1 MIYPSIRIEGAILS
15 PDILEKLEE
24 ITGQRPVDFGLEPSV
39 KVKDEIARAWA
50 DAQDYWRL
58 FNRKLETLKKESP
71 ATTETR
77 NLWVVPLLGL
87 LGYQLEFEAKSIEL
101 NAKLYPI
108 SHRITNRGGAA
119 LHIIGSNEPA
129 ALDRKPEKAALR
141 MSAHAMLQEY
151 LNLTEQLYGI
161 VTNGRVLR
169 LLRDSSRLVKLTY
182 LEFDLDRIFTDG
194 LFADFAVLYRL
205 LHVTRLPAS
214 CDAPEESLIEK
225 YHQDSLDS
233 GARIR
238 EGLSGA
244 VEKTILSF
252 ANGFLSNTENAA
264 LLAAITS
271 GQIKPA
277 EYYHYLLRLIY
288 RILFLM
294 VIEERNL
301 VYPQSP
307 VAPKRNIYDTY
318 YSLMRLRRLSEKR
331 YLADRRH
338 NDHWLAL
345 MATFHLFE
353 DGGPGGNLGIA
364 PLAGDLFR
372 ADAIGPLNQ
381 CSLDN
386 ETLLQCLRSLS
397 LYESQKTGQLIR
409 VNYAALNVEEFG
421 SVYEGLLE
429 YEPVFV
435 HNGNNVEFAFAAGD
449 ERSRTGSHYTPDD
462 LVQPLIKHSLDYLIA
477 DRLKTANPEEALLSL
492 RVADISCGSGHIL
505 LAAARRIATE
515 LAIVRTGEEQP
526 SPSAFRT
533 AIRDVIRNCI
543 YGVDLNPLA
552 VELCKVALWLEAHI
566 PGQPLNFL
574 DHHIKC
580 GNAIVGF
587 AHREEMQKGVPDE
600 AFVTMPGD
608 DKEVVAELRKRN
620 KAERIRQGKQVSF
633 AFTPEID
640 QSFSLS
646 LKQWHEIAAL
656 PERTPSEIEEKK
668 RRYQGFATGKDS
680 SLLHQI
686 ASIPIAQ
693 FYIKKT
699 YGNRSS
705 IITDDEYS
713 QYLSGQQSPSEQATA
728 MVQAIAERK
737 NFFHWFLEFPEI
749 IENGGF
755 DCILGNP
762 PFLGGKKLSGI
773 YGLAFLE
780 YLKYAFSP
788 IGAVDLV
795 TYFFRRV
802 FSLINKNGFQSLIS
816 TNTIAQG
823 DAREGGLD
831 VIVAQGGAINH
842 AVQSMKW
849 PGIAAVE
856 VALVTITKQEWK
868 GTFILAGKE
877 VKIITPYLDDSETK
891 GNLYSLKDNEGRS
904 FVGSF
909 VLGKGFIL
917 EPHEAE
923 ELIQKNLKNKDVLF
937 PYLNGDDLNSNPDQS
952 PNRWVINF
960 FDWTEEKCKDE
971 YPDCYAILERLVK
984 PERQRWKKDDG
995 GNDIVGEYALRKP
1008 LPHKWWIYADKRP
1021 ALYRSIAEMENVLV
1035 IAQVSKTSA
1044 FDFTAT
1050 NKVLDAKLNV
1060 FAFDSY
1066 HIFSILQS
1074 NIHVQWAW
1082 RYSSTMKT
1090 DLSYAPSMVFET
1102 FPFPQNLTKS
1112 QEQQL
1117 EHLGE
1122 SYHEHR
1128 KQLMLA
1134 IQLGLTKTYNLFHAQ
1149 PLRPI
1154 AAEEKQ
1160 LDDKALQK
1168 LLGKDAA
1175 HLRKHLAKTPGTI
1188 TFNEAVT
1195 SILKLRD
1202 LHLQMDN
1209 AVLEAYGWS
1218 DINLRHDFYEV
1229 EYLPETDRIRY
1240 TIHPDARREILKRLL
1255 ELNHE
1260 IQQRE
1265 VADGLWEKKVT
1276 SNRNNSLKKNIKS
1289 LKETQ
1294 SHYGQLFDDI

>member
-119 LHIIGSNEPA
+119 IHITGSNEPA
-129 ALDRKPEKAALR
+129 GLDRKPEKAALR

-214 CDAPEESLIEK
+214 CEAPEESFIEK

-238 EGLSGA
+238 EGLSSA
-244 VEKTILSF
+244 VEKTILAF
-252 ANGFLSNTENAA
+252 ANGFLSNPENAA

-307 VAPKRNIYDTY
+307 VAPKRDIYDSY

-331 YLADRRH
+331 YLADRRY

-397 LYESQKTGQLIR
+397 LYENQKTGQLIR

-435 HNGNNVEFAFAAGD
+435 HNGNNVEFAFATGD

-477 DRLKTANPEEALLSL
+477 DKLKTTDPEEALLSL

-526 SPSAFRT
+526 SPSAFRS

-668 RRYQGFATGKDS
+668 RRYQEFATGKDS

-693 FYIKKT
+693 FYIEKN

-705 IITDDEYS
+705 IITDDVYS
-713 QYLSGQQSPSEQATA
+713 QYFSGHQSPNEQATA
-728 MVQAIAERK
+728 MVQAIADRK

-762 PFLGGKKLSGI
+762 PFLGGQKLSGT
-773 YGLAFLE
+773 YGLAQLE
-780 YLKYAFSP
+780 YLKHAYAP

-795 TYFFRRV
+795 TYFFRRI
-802 FSLINKNGFQSLIS
+802 FTLIKDKGFQSLIS

-823 DAREGGLD
+823 SAREGGLD
-831 VIVAQGGAINH
+831 VIVAKGGAINH
-842 AVQSMKW
+842 AVRSMKW

-856 VALVTITKQEWK
+856 VALVTITKQPWK
-868 GTFILAGKE
+868 GKFILAGKE
-877 VKIITPYLDDSETK
+877 VETITPYLDDAATL
-891 GNLYSLKDNEGRS
+891 GNPWPLIQNDGKS
-904 FVGSF
+904 FQGSI
-909 VLGKGFIL
+909 VLGKGFAL
-917 EPHEAE
+917 EPQEAE
-923 ELIQKNLKNKDVLF
+923 ELIRKNPKNKNVLF

-952 PNRWVINF
+952 PSRWVINF
-960 FDWTEEKCKDE
+960 FDWAEEKCRDE
-971 YPDCYAILERLVK
+971 YPECFDIVERLVK
-984 PERQRWKKDDG
+984 PERDKITYSKTAK
-995 GNDIVGEYALRKP
+995 E
-1008 LPHKWWIYADKRP
+1008 KWWLYERSRADMYEFIRNSLDK
-1021 ALYRSIAEMENVLV
+1021 VLV
-1035 IAQVSKTSA
+1035 ISQATKYIQSVWVCGDNVYDQAVIVICVDEAMYYPLLNSTIHTLFAEKERTTIGGTSYYIPTKA
-1044 FDFTAT
+1044 F
-1050 NKVLDAKLNV
+1050 
-1060 FAFDSY
+1060 
-1066 HIFSILQS
+1066 Q
-1074 NIHVQWAW
+1074 
-1082 RYSSTMKT
+1082 
-1090 DLSYAPSMVFET
+1090 P
-1102 FPFPQNLTKS
+1102 FPFPQNLS
-1112 QEQQL
+1112 QSLGDQL
-1117 EHLGE
+1117 HCIGE
-1122 SYHEHR
+1122 EYHEHR
-1128 KQLMLA
+1128 KQLMLD
-1134 IQLGLTKTYNLFHAQ
+1134 IQLGLTKTYNLFHAK

-1154 AAEEKQ
+1154 TPEEEQ

-1188 TFNEAVT
+1188 TFNEAV
-1195 SILKLRD
+1195 SAIQKLRN
-1202 LHLQMDN
+1202 LHHQMDN
-1209 AVLEAYGWS
+1209 AVLEAYGWQ
-1218 DINLRHDFYEV
+1218 DLNLRHDFYEV
-1229 EYLPETDRIRY
+1229 EYLPENDRVRY

-1255 ELNHE
+1255 ELNHAIHE
-1260 IQQRE
+1260 RE
-1265 VADGLWEKKVT
+1265 VEEGLWEKKGT
-1276 SNRNNSLKKNIKS
+1276 REESGRKKI
-1289 LKETQ
+1289 ETTQ
-1294 SHYGQLFDDI
+1294 IGLGL

>member
-15 PDILEKLEE
+15 PDILEKLED
-24 ITGQRPVDFGLEPSV
+24 IAGQRPVDFGLEPSV
-39 KVKDEIARAWA
+39 KVKEEIARAWA

-58 FNRKLETLKKESP
+58 FNRKLETLKQESP

-129 ALDRKPEKAALR
+129 ALDRKPEKVALR

-214 CDAPEESLIEK
+214 CEAPEESLIEK

-238 EGLSGA
+238 EGLSSA

-252 ANGFLSNTENAA
+252 ANGFLLNTENAA

-307 VAPKRNIYDTY
+307 VAPKRDIYDTY

-331 YLADRRH
+331 YLADRRY

-386 ETLLQCLRSLS
+386 ETLLLCLRSLS

-477 DRLKTANPEEALLSL
+477 DKLKTANPEEALLSL

-515 LAIVRTGEEQP
+515 LAIVRTDEEQP
-526 SPSAFRT
+526 SPSAFRS

-633 AFTPEID
+633 AFTSEID

-646 LKQWHEIAAL
+646 LKQWHEIASL

-668 RRYQGFATGKDS
+668 RRYQEFATGKDS
-680 SLLHQI
+680 SLLRQI

-693 FYIKKT
+693 FYIEKT

-713 QYLSGQQSPSEQATA
+713 QYLSGQQSPSEQAKA
-728 MVQAIAERK
+728 MVQTIADRK

-762 PFLGGKKLSGI
+762 PFLGGQKLSGT
-773 YGLAFLE
+773 YGLAQLE
-780 YLKYAFSP
+780 YLKQAYAP

-795 TYFFRRV
+795 TYFFRRIFTLV
-802 FSLINKNGFQSLIS
+802 KEKGFQSLIS

-823 DAREGGLD
+823 SAREGGLD

-842 AVQSMKW
+842 AVRSMKW

-856 VALVTITKQEWK
+856 VALVTITKQPWK
-868 GTFILAGKE
+868 GKFILAGKE
-877 VKIITPYLDDSETK
+877 VSTITPYLDDASTL
-891 GNLYSLKDNEGRS
+891 GNPSPLKQNEHKS
-904 FVGSF
+904 FIGSY
-909 VLGKGFIL
+909 VLGQGFVL

-923 ELIQKNLKNKDVLF
+923 ALIRKNTKNRDVLF

-952 PNRWVINF
+952 PSRWVINF
-960 FDWTEEKCKDE
+960 FDWPEEKCRNE

-984 PERQRWKKDDG
+984 PERQRWKKDDVG
-995 GNDIVGEYALRKP
+995 KDIVGEYALRKP
-1008 LPHKWWIYADKRP
+1008 LPHKWWIYGEKRP
-1021 ALYRSIAEMENVLV
+1021 GLYHTITSMEKVLV
-1035 IAQVSKTSA
+1035 VPLVSKY
-1044 FDFTAT
+1044 TAIEVASS
-1050 NKVLDAKLNV
+1050 KIVFMHKLAVIAIHSYQV
-1060 FAFDSY
+1060 FE
-1066 HIFSILQS
+1066 ILNS
-1074 NIHVQWAW
+1074 TIHNIWSW
-1082 RYSSTMKT
+1082 KYSSTLGSGTLNYSPT
-1090 DLSYAPSMVFET
+1090 DCFET

-1112 QEQQL
+1112 QEEQL
-1117 EHLGE
+1117 NRLGE

-1128 KQLMLA
+1128 KQLMLS

-1149 PLRPI
+1149 SLRSITP
-1154 AAEEKQ
+1154 EEEQ

-1175 HLRKHLAKTPGTI
+1175 HLRKHLAKTHGTI
-1188 TFNEAVT
+1188 TFNEAV
-1195 SILKLRD
+1195 SAIQKLRN
-1202 LHLQMDN
+1202 LHQQMDN

-1229 EYLPETDRIRY
+1229 EYLPENDRIRY

-1255 ELNHE
+1255 ELNHA
-1260 IQQRE
+1260 IHQRE
-1265 VADGLWEKKVT
+1265 VAEGLWEKRGGSKE
-1276 SNRNNSLKKNIKS
+1276 NSGKKTRASQIG
-1289 LKETQ
+1289 L
-1294 SHYGQLFDDI
+1294 GL

>member
-1 MIYPSIRIEGAILS
+1 MIYPSIRLEGAILS
-15 PDILEKLEE
+15 LDILEKLED
-24 ITGQRPVDFGLEPSV
+24 IPGQRPVDFGLEPSV

-50 DAQDYWRL
+50 DAQDYWRI

-101 NAKLYPI
+101 NSKLYPI

-119 LHIIGSNEPA
+119 IQIIGSNEPA
-129 ALDRKPEKAALR
+129 GLDRKPEKAALR

-161 VTNGRVLR
+161 VTNGRVMR

-214 CDAPEESLIEK
+214 CEAPEESLIEK

-238 EGLSGA
+238 EGLSSA

-271 GQIKPA
+271 GQIKPT

-307 VAPKRNIYDTY
+307 VAPKRDIYDTY

-338 NDHWLAL
+338 HDHWLAL

-386 ETLLQCLRSLS
+386 ETLLHCLRSLS
-397 LYESQKTGQLIR
+397 LYESQKTGQVIR

-477 DRLKTANPEEALLSL
+477 DKLKTANPEEALLSL

-526 SPSAFRT
+526 SPSAFRS

-587 AHREEMQKGVPDE
+587 AHREEMQKGVPDQ

-620 KAERIRQGKQVSF
+620 KAERIRQGKQESL

-668 RRYQGFATGKDS
+668 RRYQAFATGKDS

-693 FYIKKT
+693 FYIEKT

-713 QYLSGQQSPSEQATA
+713 QYLSGHQSPNAQATDMVQATA
-728 MVQAIAERK
+728 DKK

-749 IENGGF
+749 IDDGGF

-762 PFLGGKKLSGI
+762 PYLGRKNLSSTYGYTFCNFVPWEYTPAGLSDLVVYFVRRIYDILRPSGFTAFITTNSIIDGDVRRDSLEQVLTKGGSINFAVRGIKWPGKANLVVSLVGLHKGNWKGRYYLDGKVVSAISAYFEDNIDVGVPSSIIENIARIYQGSIFLGDGFLLSPYEAENLLKINLKNRDVIFPVINGQEMNTKPDQATERFVVNFLNRTESEASV
-773 YGLAFLE
+773 YGE
-780 YLKYAFSP
+780 P
-788 IGAVDLV
+788 
-795 TYFFRRV
+795 
-802 FSLINKNGFQSLIS
+802 FSLI
-816 TNTIAQG
+816 
-823 DAREGGLD
+823 
-831 VIVAQGGAINH
+831 
-842 AVQSMKW
+842 
-849 PGIAAVE
+849 
-856 VALVTITKQEWK
+856 
-868 GTFILAGKE
+868 
-877 VKIITPYLDDSETK
+877 SEK
-891 GNLYSLKDNEGRS
+891 
-904 FVGSF
+904 
-909 VLGKGFIL
+909 VL
-917 EPHEAE
+917 PDR
-923 ELIQKNLKNKDVLF
+923 LIQKNVSAKKYWWRYYRYSYECYSKLGSLNFCFVAVWVSK
-937 PYLNGDDLNSNPDQS
+937 YLNFSAQPVDRIFTNSLYVFTTDRWDLYSIVQS
-952 PNRWVINF
+952 TIHEVWAR
-960 FDWTEEKCKDE
+960 K
-971 YPDCYAILERLVK
+971 YSGSLETRL
-984 PERQRWKKDDG
+984 
-995 GNDIVGEYALRKP
+995 
-1008 LPHKWWIYADKRP
+1008 
-1021 ALYRSIAEMENVLV
+1021 
-1035 IAQVSKTSA
+1035 
-1044 FDFTAT
+1044 
-1050 NKVLDAKLNV
+1050 
-1060 FAFDSY
+1060 
-1066 HIFSILQS
+1066 
-1074 NIHVQWAW
+1074 
-1082 RYSSTMKT
+1082 RYSPT
-1090 DLSYAPSMVFET
+1090 DCFET
-1102 FPFPQNLTKS
+1102 YTFPEALWQVPNQILATTG
-1112 QEQQL
+1112 
-1117 EHLGE
+1117 EH
-1122 SYHEHR
+1122 YHEYR
-1128 KQLMLA
+1128 RALMIRLW
-1134 IQLGLTKTYNLFHAQ
+1134 LGLTDIYNLFHNRDLTSVIVAKVSGK
-1149 PLRPI
+1149 PDEAESGYAGILELRKLHRELDEAVLAAYTWSDLNLAHNFYEIETLPENDRVRYTI
-1154 AAEEKQ
+1154 SPEARKELLKRLLALNHQRAAEEKANAPV
-1160 LDDKALQK
+1160 KAAKQ
-1168 LLGKDAA
+1168 GKGRGSK
-1175 HLRKHLAKTPGTI
+1175 RKNSTQEWPG
-1188 TFNEAVT
+1188 
-1195 SILKLRD
+1195 
-1202 LHLQMDN
+1202 
-1209 AVLEAYGWS
+1209 
-1218 DINLRHDFYEV
+1218 
-1229 EYLPETDRIRY
+1229 
-1240 TIHPDARREILKRLL
+1240 
-1255 ELNHE
+1255 
-1260 IQQRE
+1260 
-1265 VADGLWEKKVT
+1265 
-1276 SNRNNSLKKNIKS
+1276 
-1289 LKETQ
+1289 
-1294 SHYGQLFDDI
+1294 LFE

>member
-24 ITGQRPVDFGLEPSV
+24 IPGQRSVDFGLDPSV

-50 DAQDYWRL
+50 DAQDYWRI

-87 LGYQLEFEAKSIEL
+87 FGYQLEFEAKSIEL

-108 SHRITNRGGAA
+108 SHRIPNRGGAA
-119 LHIIGSNEPA
+119 IHIIGSNELA
-129 ALDRKPEKAALR
+129 GLDRKPEKAALR
-141 MSAHAMLQEY
+141 MSAHAMVQEY
-151 LNLTEQLYGI
+151 LNLTEQLYGV

-214 CDAPEESLIEK
+214 CEAPEESLIEK

-238 EGLSGA
+238 EGLSSA

-271 GQIKPA
+271 GQIKPT

-307 VAPKRNIYDTY
+307 VAPRRDIYDTY

-338 NDHWLAL
+338 HDHWLAL

-381 CSLDN
+381 CALDN
-386 ETLLQCLRSLS
+386 ETLLHCLRSLS
-397 LYESQKTGQLIR
+397 LYENQNTGQLIR

-429 YEPVFV
+429 YEPVFLY
-435 HNGNNVEFAFAAGD
+435 NDNAIEFAFAKGD
-449 ERSRTGSHYTPDD
+449 QRAATGSHYTPDD

-477 DRLKTANPEEALLSL
+477 DKLKTTNPEEALLSL

-526 SPSAFRT
+526 SPSAFRS

-646 LKQWHEIAAL
+646 LKQWHEIASL

-668 RRYQGFATGKDS
+668 RRYQEFATGKDS
-680 SLLHQI
+680 SLLRQI

-693 FYIKKT
+693 FYIEKT
-699 YGNRSS
+699 SGNRSS
-705 IITDDEYS
+705 IITDDVYS
-713 QYLSGQQSPSEQATA
+713 QYLSGQQSPNEQATA

-762 PFLGGKKLSGI
+762 PYLGRKNLSST
-773 YGLAFLE
+773 YGYSFCTYAPWE
-780 YLKYAFSP
+780 YAPAGLS
-788 IGAVDLV
+788 DLV
-795 TYFFRRV
+795 AYFVRRIFDILRPGGFTSFITTNSIIDGDV
-802 FSLINKNGFQSLIS
+802 RRDSLEQVISKGGSINF
-816 TNTIAQG
+816 
-823 DAREGGLD
+823 
-831 VIVAQGGAINH
+831 
-842 AVQSMKW
+842 AVRGIKW
-849 PGIAAVE
+849 PGKAN
-856 VALVTITKQEWK
+856 LVVSLVGLHKGNWK
-868 GTFILAGKE
+868 GKYCLDGKVVSAISAYFEDNIDIGEPVIIHENEACVFQGSIFLGDGFLLTHEEANKIIATDPKNKEVIYPVINGKE
-877 VKIITPYLDDSETK
+877 VNNNPRQ
-891 GNLYSLKDNEGRS
+891 NPGRS
-904 FVGSF
+904 
-909 VLGKGFIL
+909 I
-917 EPHEAE
+917 
-923 ELIQKNLKNKDVLF
+923 
-937 PYLNGDDLNSNPDQS
+937 
-952 PNRWVINF
+952 INF
-960 FDWTEEKCKDE
+960 FDWNIDKAMEYHQPFQIIKEK
-971 YPDCYAILERLVK
+971 VK
-984 PERQRWKKDDG
+984 PFRESQNRAKNR
-995 GNDIVGEYALRKP
+995 DI
-1008 LPHKWWIYADKRP
+1008 WWIYAEHRP
-1021 ALYRSIAEMENVLV
+1021 GLTRKLTGIRHCMVAVW
-1035 IAQVSKTSA
+1035 VSKYLNFSVQPV
-1044 FDFTAT
+1044 DIIFT
-1050 NKVLDAKLNV
+1050 NSLYV
-1060 FAFDSY
+1060 FTTDRWDLY
-1066 HIFSILQS
+1066 SIVQS
-1074 NIHVQWAW
+1074 TIHEVWARKYSGSLETRL
-1082 RYSSTMKT
+1082 RYSPT
-1090 DLSYAPSMVFET
+1090 DCFET
-1102 FPFPQNLTKS
+1102 YTFPEALWQVPNQILATTG
-1112 QEQQL
+1112 
-1117 EHLGE
+1117 EH
-1122 SYHEHR
+1122 YHEYR
-1128 KQLMLA
+1128 RALMLRLW
-1134 IQLGLTKTYNLFHAQ
+1134 LGLTDIYNLFHNRALT
-1149 PLRPI
+1149 PAIVAKVSGKPDE
-1154 AAEEKQ
+1154 AESGYAGILE
-1160 LDDKALQK
+1160 
-1168 LLGKDAA
+1168 
-1175 HLRKHLAKTPGTI
+1175 LRKIHQELD
-1188 TFNEAVT
+1188 EAV
-1195 SILKLRD
+1195 L
-1202 LHLQMDN
+1202 
-1209 AVLEAYGWS
+1209 AAYTWS
-1218 DINLRHDFYEV
+1218 DLNLAHDFYEI
-1229 EYLPETDRIRY
+1229 ETLPENDRVRY
-1240 TIHPDARREILKRLL
+1240 TISPEARKELLKRLL
-1255 ELNHE
+1255 ALNHHRAE
-1260 IQQRE
+1260 EEKANTPVKAAKQGKGQGAKRKKSTQE
-1265 VADGLWEKKVT
+1265 GPGLF
-1276 SNRNNSLKKNIKS
+1276 
-1289 LKETQ
+1289 
-1294 SHYGQLFDDI
+1294 G

>member
-15 PDILEKLEE
+15 PDILEKLED
-24 ITGQRPVDFGLEPSV
+24 IAGQRPVDFGLEPSV
-39 KVKDEIARAWA
+39 KVKEEIARAWA
-50 DAQDYWRL
+50 DAQDYWRI

-119 LHIIGSNEPA
+119 IHIIGSNELA
-129 ALDRKPEKAALR
+129 GLDRKPEKAALR

-205 LHVTRLPAS
+205 LHVTRFPAS
-214 CDAPEESLIEK
+214 CEAPEESLIEK

-238 EGLSGA
+238 EGLSSA
-244 VEKTILSF
+244 VETTILSF

-264 LLAAITS
+264 LLTAITS

-307 VAPKRNIYDTY
+307 VAPKRDIYDTY

-338 NDHWLAL
+338 HDHWLAL

-386 ETLLQCLRSLS
+386 ETLLHCLRSLS
-397 LYESQKTGQLIR
+397 LYENQKTGQLIR

-429 YEPVFV
+429 YEPVFLY
-435 HNGNNVEFAFAAGD
+435 NDNAIEFAFARGEQRAA
-449 ERSRTGSHYTPDD
+449 TGSHYTPDD

-477 DRLKTANPEEALLSL
+477 DRLKTSNPEEALLSL

-526 SPSAFRT
+526 SPSAFRS

-620 KAERIRQGKQVSF
+620 KAERIRQGKQVSL

-646 LKQWHEIAAL
+646 LKQWHEIALL

-668 RRYQGFATGKDS
+668 RRYQAFATGKDS
-680 SLLHQI
+680 RLLHQI

-693 FYIKKT
+693 FYIEKT

-713 QYLSGQQSPSEQATA
+713 QYLSGQQSPNEQATA
-728 MVQAIAERK
+728 MVQAIADRK

-749 IENGGF
+749 IDNGGF

-762 PFLGGKKLSGI
+762 PFLGNRKLSGT
-773 YGLAFLE
+773 YGNAYLE
-780 YLKYAFSP
+780 CLKYLYDP

-795 TYFFRRV
+795 TYFFRRI
-802 FSLINKNGFQSLIS
+802 FTLLKEKGFQSLIS

-823 DAREGGLD
+823 NAREDGLD
-831 VIVAQGGAINH
+831 VIVSQGGVINH
-842 AVQSMKW
+842 AVRSMKW

-856 VALVTITKQEWK
+856 VALVTITKQQWK
-868 GTFILAGKE
+868 GKFILAGKE
-877 VKIITPYLDDSETK
+877 VSTITPYLDNASTL
-891 GNLYSLKDNEGRS
+891 GNPWPLKENAGKS
-904 FVGSF
+904 FQGSI
-909 VLGKGFIL
+909 VMGKGFVL
-917 EPHEAE
+917 EPQDAEA
-923 ELIQKNLKNKDVLF
+923 LIRKNSKNRRVLF
-937 PYLNGDDLNSNPDQS
+937 PYLNGDDLNSNPDQAPS
-952 PNRWVINF
+952 RWVINF
-960 FDWTEEKCKDE
+960 FDWPEEICKHE
-971 YPDCYAILERLVK
+971 YPDCFEILDQLVRPK
-984 PERQRWKKDDG
+984 RDFQ
-995 GNDIVGEYALRKP
+995 NDKGAVE
-1008 LPHKWWIYADKRP
+1008 KWWQHWRP
-1021 ALYRSIAEMENVLV
+1021 RLELYRALAKMDRVLV
-1035 IAQVSKTSA
+1035 IPRVTKYVSFVYVPA
-1044 FDFTAT
+1044 NMVFMD
-1050 NKVLDAKLNV
+1050 KVVVKAYQEIRFFLV
-1060 FAFDSY
+1060 MQS
-1066 HIFSILQS
+1066 SIYD
-1074 NIHVQWAW
+1074 HWAW
-1082 RYSSTMKT
+1082 KYSSTLGGGT
-1090 DLSYAPSMVFET
+1090 VNYSPNDCFET
-1102 FPFPQNLTKS
+1102 FPFPQNITQS
-1112 QEQQL
+1112 QEEEL
-1117 EHLGE
+1117 ERLGE

-1154 AAEEKQ
+1154 TPEEEQ

-1175 HLRKHLAKTPGTI
+1175 HLRKHLAKTPSTI
-1188 TFNEAVT
+1188 TFNEAVST
-1195 SILKLRD
+1195 IQKLRN

-1209 AVLEAYGWS
+1209 TVLEAYGWT

-1229 EYLPETDRIRY
+1229 EYLPENDRTRY
-1240 TIHPDARREILKRLL
+1240 TIHPVARREILKRLL

-1260 IQQRE
+1260 IHERE
-1265 VADGLWEKKVT
+1265 VSDGLWK
-1276 SNRNNSLKKNIKS
+1276 RNERGKKNGRKRG
-1289 LKETQ
+1289 ETTQ
-1294 SHYGQLFDDI
+1294 IGLEL

>member
-24 ITGQRPVDFGLEPSV
+24 ITGQRPVDFGLEPSG

-108 SHRITNRGGAA
+108 SHRIANRGGAA

-129 ALDRKPEKAALR
+129 GLDRKPEKTALR

-214 CDAPEESLIEK
+214 CEAPEESIIEK

-252 ANGFLSNTENAA
+252 ANGFLSNTKNAA
-264 LLAAITS
+264 LLEAITS

-307 VAPKRNIYDTY
+307 IAPKRGIYDTY

-338 NDHWLAL
+338 HDHWLAL

-386 ETLLQCLRSLS
+386 ETLLHCLRSLS

-435 HNGNNVEFAFAAGD
+435 QNGNNVGFAFAAGD

-477 DRLKTANPEEALLSL
+477 DKLKTSNPEEALLSL

-526 SPSAFRT
+526 SPSAFRS

-656 PERTPSEIEEKK
+656 SERTPSEIEEKK
-668 RRYQGFATGKDS
+668 RRYQEVATGKDS

-693 FYIKKT
+693 FYIEKT

-713 QYLSGQQSPSEQATA
+713 QYLSGQQSPNEQATA
-728 MVQAIAERK
+728 MVQAIADRK

-749 IENGGF
+749 IANGGF

-762 PFLGGKKLSGI
+762 PFLGRKNLSST
-773 YGLAFLE
+773 YGYRFCNYVPWE
-780 YLKYAFSP
+780 YTPAGLS
-788 IGAVDLV
+788 DLV
-795 TYFFRRV
+795 AYFVRRIYDILRSGGFTAFITTNSIIDGDVRRDSLEQVLTKGGSINFAVRGIQWPGKANLVVSLVGLHKGNWKGKYYLDGKVVSAISAYFEDNIDTGEPVIIHENEARV
-802 FSLINKNGFQSLIS
+802 FQGSIFLGDGFLLTHEEANKMIS
-816 TNTIAQG
+816 TDPKNKK
-823 DAREGGLD
+823 
-831 VIVAQGGAINH
+831 VIYPVIN
-842 AVQSMKW
+842 
-849 PGIAAVE
+849 
-856 VALVTITKQEWK
+856 
-868 GTFILAGKE
+868 GKE
-877 VKIITPYLDDSETK
+877 VNNNPLQ
-891 GNLYSLKDNEGRS
+891 NPGRS
-904 FVGSF
+904 
-909 VLGKGFIL
+909 I
-917 EPHEAE
+917 
-923 ELIQKNLKNKDVLF
+923 
-937 PYLNGDDLNSNPDQS
+937 
-952 PNRWVINF
+952 INF
-960 FDWTEEKCKDE
+960 FDWNIDKAMEYHQPFQIIKEK
-971 YPDCYAILERLVK
+971 VK
-984 PERQRWKKDDG
+984 PFRQSQNRAKNRD
-995 GNDIVGEYALRKP
+995 V
-1008 LPHKWWIYADKRP
+1008 WWIYAEHRP
-1021 ALYRSIAEMENVLV
+1021 GLTRKLTGITHCMVAVW
-1035 IAQVSKTSA
+1035 VSKYLNFSA
-1044 FDFTAT
+1044 QPVDIIFT
-1050 NKVLDAKLNV
+1050 NSLYV
-1060 FAFDSY
+1060 FTTDRWDLY
-1066 HIFSILQS
+1066 SIVQS
-1074 NIHVQWAW
+1074 TIHEVWARKYSGSLETRL
-1082 RYSSTMKT
+1082 RYSPT
-1090 DLSYAPSMVFET
+1090 DCFET
-1102 FPFPQNLTKS
+1102 YAFPEGIWQIPNEILATTG
-1112 QEQQL
+1112 
-1117 EHLGE
+1117 EH
-1122 SYHEHR
+1122 YHKYR
-1128 KQLMLA
+1128 RALMLR
-1134 IQLGLTKTYNLFHAQ
+1134 IWLGLTDIYNLFHNRDLTSAIVAKVSGK
-1149 PLRPI
+1149 PDE
-1154 AAEEKQ
+1154 AESGYAGILE
-1160 LDDKALQK
+1160 
-1168 LLGKDAA
+1168 
-1175 HLRKHLAKTPGTI
+1175 LRKLHRELD
-1188 TFNEAVT
+1188 EAV
-1195 SILKLRD
+1195 L
-1202 LHLQMDN
+1202 
-1209 AVLEAYGWS
+1209 AAYTWS
-1218 DINLRHDFYEV
+1218 DLNLAHNFYEI
-1229 EYLPETDRIRY
+1229 ETLPENDRVRY
-1240 TIHPDARREILKRLL
+1240 TISPEARKELLKRLL

-1260 IQQRE
+1260 VHERE
-1265 VADGLWEKKVT
+1265 VAGGLWEKKGKKIEKAI
-1276 SNRNNSLKKNIKS
+1276 NSKIEINKQIGLGI
-1289 LKETQ
+1289 
-1294 SHYGQLFDDI
+1294 

>member
-15 PDILEKLEE
+15 PDILEKLED
-24 ITGQRPVDFGLEPSV
+24 IPGQRPVDFGLEPSV
-39 KVKDEIARAWA
+39 KVKEEIARAWA

-108 SHRITNRGGAA
+108 SHRIANRGGAA
-119 LHIIGSNEPA
+119 IHITGSNEPA
-129 ALDRKPEKAALR
+129 GLDRKPEKAALR

-205 LHVTRLPAS
+205 LHVSRLPAS
-214 CDAPEESLIEK
+214 CEAPEESLIEK

-238 EGLSGA
+238 EGLSSA

-252 ANGFLSNTENAA
+252 ANGFLSNSDNAA

-307 VAPKRNIYDTY
+307 VAPKRDIYDTY

-338 NDHWLAL
+338 HDHWLAL

-386 ETLLQCLRSLS
+386 ETLLHCLRSLS
-397 LYESQKTGQLIR
+397 LYENQKTGQLIR

-429 YEPVFV
+429 YEPVFL
-435 HNGNNVEFAFAAGD
+435 HNDNAIEFAFARGKQRAA
-449 ERSRTGSHYTPDD
+449 TGSHYTPDD

-477 DRLKTANPEEALLSL
+477 DKLKTTNPEEALLSL

-526 SPSAFRT
+526 SPSAFRS

-646 LKQWHEIAAL
+646 LKQWHEIASL

-668 RRYQGFATGKDS
+668 RRYQEFATGKDS
-680 SLLHQI
+680 SLLRQI

-693 FYIKKT
+693 FYIEKT

-705 IITDDEYS
+705 IITDDDYS
-713 QYLSGQQSPSEQATA
+713 QYLSGQQSPNEQATA

-762 PFLGGKKLSGI
+762 PYLGGQALSGTYGAHFCEYVKWEYAPAGLSELVVFFIRRI
-773 YGLAFLE
+773 YALLSPRGFTAFITTNSITDGNVRKDGLEQVLA
-780 YLKYAFSP
+780 LKGSINF
-788 IGAVDLV
+788 AV
-795 TYFFRRV
+795 RG
-802 FSLINKNGFQSLIS
+802 I
-816 TNTIAQG
+816 
-823 DAREGGLD
+823 
-831 VIVAQGGAINH
+831 
-842 AVQSMKW
+842 KW
-849 PGIAAVE
+849 PGRANLVVSLVGLHKALWKKDYFLDGKVVPVISAYFEDNIDSGIPFLIIENTARIYQGSILLGVGFLLTPSISKNLLKSNHKNRDVIFPVINGQE
-856 VALVTITKQEWK
+856 VNTNPAQGSERFVINFLNRTESEASEYKEPFSLV
-868 GTFILAGKE
+868 LAK
-877 VKIITPYLDDSETK
+877 VHPD
-891 GNLYSLKDNEGRS
+891 R
-904 FVGSF
+904 
-909 VLGKGFIL
+909 
-917 EPHEAE
+917 
-923 ELIQKNLKNKDVLF
+923 LIQKNASAKKYWWRYYRYSYECYSKLYKIEFCFVAAATTK
-937 PYLNGDDLNSNPDQS
+937 YLNFSAIKTNYVFLNTLYVFTTDRYDLYSIVQS
-952 PNRWVINF
+952 TIHEVW
-960 FDWTEEKCKDE
+960 
-971 YPDCYAILERLVK
+971 A
-984 PERQRWKKDDG
+984 
-995 GNDIVGEYALRKP
+995 RKHSGS
-1008 LPHKWWIYADKRP
+1008 LKQD
-1021 ALYRSIAEMENVLV
+1021 L
-1035 IAQVSKTSA
+1035 
-1044 FDFTAT
+1044 
-1050 NKVLDAKLNV
+1050 
-1060 FAFDSY
+1060 
-1066 HIFSILQS
+1066 
-1074 NIHVQWAW
+1074 
-1082 RYSSTMKT
+1082 RYSPT
-1090 DLSYAPSMVFET
+1090 DCFET
-1102 FPFPQNLTKS
+1102 YAFPEGLWQVPNQILATTGD
-1112 QEQQL
+1112 
-1117 EHLGE
+1117 H
-1122 SYHEHR
+1122 YHEYR
-1128 KQLMLA
+1128 RSLMLRLW
-1134 IQLGLTKTYNLFHAQ
+1134 LGLTDIYNLFHNRDLTPAIVAKVSGK
-1149 PLRPI
+1149 PDE
-1154 AAEEKQ
+1154 AESGYAGILE
-1160 LDDKALQK
+1160 
-1168 LLGKDAA
+1168 
-1175 HLRKHLAKTPGTI
+1175 LRKLHRELD
-1188 TFNEAVT
+1188 EAVLAT
-1195 SILKLRD
+1195 
-1202 LHLQMDN
+1202 
-1209 AVLEAYGWS
+1209 YTWS
-1218 DINLRHDFYEV
+1218 DINLAHDLYEI
-1229 EYLPETDRIRY
+1229 ETLPENDRVRY

-1260 IQQRE
+1260 IHQRE
-1265 VADGLWEKKVT
+1265 VADGLWDKKVKKT
-1276 SNRNNSLKKNIKS
+1276 EKATNSKLEEN
-1289 LKETQ
+1289 
-1294 SHYGQLFDDI
+1294 GQIGLGI